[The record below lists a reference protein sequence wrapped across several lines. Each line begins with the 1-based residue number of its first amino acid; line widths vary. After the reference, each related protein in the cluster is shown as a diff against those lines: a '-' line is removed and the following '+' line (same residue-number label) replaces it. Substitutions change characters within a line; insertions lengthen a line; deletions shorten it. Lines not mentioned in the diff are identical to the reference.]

1 MKLSFFAALM
11 LAINTSAV
19 RMYSMPET
27 DEYMDDFAEIDSHA
41 HGKMKSA
48 GDVAAA
54 AEAAVA
60 SAADQIIR
68 VNIPECQQGPKA
80 EQLILQAVD
89 DLSTKAN
96 ELKEAM
102 EINCKAK
109 TACPAPV
116 AIAAPA
122 CGAPCGAPCGQQVV
136 VARPAVGGCGV
147 GCHAGCGSIVNA
159 APVAAVSGCATGCG
173 VQGIPA
179 MLGAGGVP
187 VLSVCQ
193 GCPKKEEEKK
203 E

>member
-27 DEYMDDFAEIDSHA
+27 DEYVDDFAEIDSHA

-89 DLSTKAN
+89 ELSTKAN

-122 CGAPCGAPCGQQVV
+122 CGAPCGQQVV

-173 VQGIPA
+173 VQGVPA